1 MLGTDLEAILSI
13 ERQVF
18 SNPWPPEAFEMEAH
32 CKSYVLLED
41 DLLIGY
47 IMYHVV
53 LDEAMIVNF
62 GIAPQRQNE
71 GLGNQLLSHT
81 MHLMQAAR
89 IHNIYLDVR
98 ESNSSARHLYTK
110 YGFQV
115 VGMRKNY
122 YSHPEE
128 DAIVMCRSA
137 LGNSE

>member
-1 MLGTDLEAILSI
+1 MLGTDLQAILVI

-18 SNPWPPEAFEMEAH
+18 SNPWPPEAFEIQAH
-32 CKSYVLLED
+32 CKSYVLLD
-41 DLLIGY
+41 DDILIGY

-62 GIAPQRQNE
+62 GIAPERQNM
-71 GLGNQLLSHT
+71 GLGNQLLLHT
-81 MHLMQAAR
+81 MHLMHSAS

-98 ESNSSARHLYTK
+98 ESNTSARHLYTK
-110 YGFQV
+110 HGFEV
-115 VGMRKNY
+115 IGKRRNY

-137 LGNSE
+137 FGDSE